1 MTAPFPR
8 RKFRRQL
15 PNSNRWTRTATARL
29 AQTNCLAATLAAVA
43 DLALAVVVD
52 PAVAD
57 LVQADPTVADLVQ
70 ADPTV
75 AVPEPKGADVGAA
88 DVLAGATTPLPA
100 ALDPGGPWM
109 MTPPKADASLFAS
122 PSLVRWG
129 RGFHL
134 AKRNDLKSYPKS
146 DVTGDPSWATLKGR

>member
-1 MTAPFPR
+1 M
-8 RKFRRQL
+8 
-15 PNSNRWTRTATARL
+15 
-29 AQTNCLAATLAAVA
+29 A

-57 LVQADPTVADLVQ
+57 LVQAGLAVADLVQ